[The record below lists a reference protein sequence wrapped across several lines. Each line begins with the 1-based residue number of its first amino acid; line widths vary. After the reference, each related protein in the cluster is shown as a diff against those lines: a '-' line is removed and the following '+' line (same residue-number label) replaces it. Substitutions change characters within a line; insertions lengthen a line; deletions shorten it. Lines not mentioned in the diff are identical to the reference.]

1 MPADHASDEAVIRK
15 LEAEYDAAWNRGD
28 TKALVS
34 SFAPD
39 AIVVNPYGLVAVG
52 RVEFGEAITQFLRGP
67 AAGSIHTS
75 QITRFHFPKDD
86 VAVVDGEAT
95 VSGLKDP
102 DGAPA
107 PPVLVKFTDVMIKK
121 GGRWSIVDVRA
132 YVLLPRVPRDQSH
145 TNPP

>member
-1 MPADHASDEAVIRK
+1 MPADHSSDEAGIRK

-28 TKALVS
+28 SKALVS

-52 RVEFGEAITQFLRGP
+52 RVEFEEAVTEFLRGP

-75 QITRFHFPKDD
+75 QVTRFHFPKDD
-86 VAVVDGEAT
+86 VAVVDGDAT
-95 VSGLKDP
+95 VSGLKDA
-102 DGAPA
+102 DGASA
-107 PPVLVKFTDVMIKK
+107 PPVVVKFTDVMIKK
-121 GGRWSIVDVRA
+121 DGRWSIVDVRA
-132 YVLLPRVPRDQSH
+132 YVFLPRVPRDQSD